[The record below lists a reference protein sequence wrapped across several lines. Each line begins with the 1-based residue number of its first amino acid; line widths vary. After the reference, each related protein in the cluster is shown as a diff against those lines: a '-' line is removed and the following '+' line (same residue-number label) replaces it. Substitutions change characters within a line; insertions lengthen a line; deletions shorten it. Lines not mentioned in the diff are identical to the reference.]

1 MDKKIWMV
9 VIILVIVLGAGG
21 WLVYSS
27 YFSGSAMVQVSES
40 QENIEVKNGQEFTIK
55 MVSNP
60 STGYTW
66 SVSDSYDKNIVE
78 KVSNTFKASDSGM
91 SGAPGEDSWVF
102 KGVGKGSTKLEFK
115 YARSWEASSSDKNK
129 TFSVTVK

>member
-27 YFSGSAMVQVSES
+27 YFSGNAMVQVSES

-66 SVSDSYDKNIVE
+66 SVSDSYDKSIVE
-78 KVSNTFKASDSGM
+78 KVSNTFKASESGM
-91 SGAPGEDSWVF
+91 SGAPGEDSWIF
-102 KGVGKGSTKLEFK
+102 KGVGKGLSLIHI
-115 YARSWEASSSDKNK
+115 
-129 TFSVTVK
+129 